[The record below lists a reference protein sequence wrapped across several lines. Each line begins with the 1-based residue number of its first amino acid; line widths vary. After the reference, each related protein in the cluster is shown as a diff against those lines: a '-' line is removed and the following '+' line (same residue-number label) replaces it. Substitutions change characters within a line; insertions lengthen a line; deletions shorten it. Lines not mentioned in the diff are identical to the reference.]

1 MRLAKSDVIGM
12 SLVRD
17 SSRSSQEVA
26 QNQPQTNCP
35 SLLDALEVYLE
46 QKGKG
51 RPKTF
56 RVAAERS
63 CNYLIGLCGNK
74 PLSGYTRQDALQFR
88 DWLVARGLTGSS
100 ITRNFSY
107 LKAVINFALS
117 EYALD
122 IRNPFVGIYHDRSA
136 GVLVRKPIPME
147 AIKNVQ
153 SECHAIDDDMRWL
166 IALISDTGMRLAEGA
181 GLLKEDFAGLD
192 TDLPYVRVT
201 KHPWRNL
208 KTSSSE
214 RHIPLVGEA
223 LWAAKRIVE
232 ADNGS
237 DFAFSRYNRTSPT
250 SANSA
255 SAALNKWLK
264 QYVPAGCTM
273 HSFRHSFRDR
283 LRAVECPIELT
294 DALGEALVD
303 IGREYGTV
311 TGRRRRTG
319 WLDTVM
325 LRHATRVNSL
335 TEIALTKLDVL
346 DTFDE
351 VKVCTGY
358 TINGTVMRNYPD
370 RPDMLKHAVPVYETL
385 PGWKSST
392 EGITKFAD
400 LPQSAQQI
408 VKIVERETGIPVSM
422 VGTGPSRDAMVV
434 R

>member
-26 QNQPQTNCP
+26 SNQSQTNCP
-35 SLLDALEVYLE
+35 SLLDALEVYLK

-56 RVAAERS
+56 RVAARRT
-63 CNYLIGLCGNK
+63 CNYLIGLSGNK
-74 PLSGYTRQDALQFR
+74 PLSHYTRQDALQFR

-214 RHIPLVGEA
+214 LYLYERWDSKEDHQAYLQYRGE
-223 LWAAKRIVE
+223 
-232 ADNGS
+232 
-237 DFAFSRYNRTSPT
+237 
-250 SANSA
+250 
-255 SAALNKWLK
+255 
-264 QYVPAGCTM
+264 
-273 HSFRHSFRDR
+273 
-283 LRAVECPIELT
+283 
-294 DALGEALVD
+294 
-303 IGREYGTV
+303 
-311 TGRRRRTG
+311 TG
-319 WLDTVM
+319 L
-325 LRHATRVNSL
+325 
-335 TEIALTKLDVL
+335 LDVL
-346 DTFDE
+346 EPILSEPLGLTYSNFSE
-351 VKVCTGY
+351 V
-358 TINGTVMRNYPD
+358 
-370 RPDMLKHAVPVYETL
+370 
-385 PGWKSST
+385 
-392 EGITKFAD
+392 
-400 LPQSAQQI
+400 
-408 VKIVERETGIPVSM
+408 
-422 VGTGPSRDAMVV
+422 
-434 R
+434 

>member
-1 MRLAKSDVIGM
+1 MRLAKSDVIGL

-17 SSRSSQEVA
+17 SSSSSQEVA
-26 QNQPQTNCP
+26 SNQPQTNCP

-63 CNYLIGLCGNK
+63 CNYLIGLSGNK

-88 DWLVARGLTGSS
+88 DWLIARGLTGSS

-122 IRNPFVGIYHDRSA
+122 IRNPFVGVYHDRSA
-136 GVLVRKPIPME
+136 GVLVRKPIPIE
-147 AIKNVQ
+147 AIRNVQ

-181 GLLKEDFAGLD
+181 GLLKEDFVGLD
-192 TDLPYVRVT
+192 TGLPYVRVT

-223 LWAAKRIVE
+223 LWAARRIVE

-237 DFAFSRYNRTSPT
+237 DFAFPRYNRKSPT
-250 SANSA
+250 AANSA

-273 HSFRHSFRDR
+273 HSFRHSMRDR
-283 LRAVECPIELT
+283 LRAVQCPADMT
-294 DALGEALVD
+294 DQ
-303 IGREYGTV
+303 IGGWMTDGVGQGYGSGYPLSVLRE
-311 TGRRRRTG
+311 
-319 WLDTVM
+319 WLEK
-325 LRHATRVNSL
+325 A
-335 TEIALTKLDVL
+335 K
-346 DTFDE
+346 
-351 VKVCTGY
+351 
-358 TINGTVMRNYPD
+358 
-370 RPDMLKHAVPVYETL
+370 
-385 PGWKSST
+385 
-392 EGITKFAD
+392 
-400 LPQSAQQI
+400 
-408 VKIVERETGIPVSM
+408 
-422 VGTGPSRDAMVV
+422 
-434 R
+434 

>member
-1 MRLAKSDVIGM
+1 VQASITSAKLEAYWNQVRLAKSDVIGM

-17 SSRSSQEVA
+17 SSKSSQEVA
-26 QNQPQTNCP
+26 SNQPQTNCP

-63 CNYLIGLCGNK
+63 CNYLIGLSGNK

-122 IRNPFVGIYHDRSA
+122 IRNPFVGVYHDRSA
-136 GVLVRKPIPME
+136 GVLVRKPIP
-147 AIKNVQ
+147 ITDIRNVQ
-153 SECHAIDDDMRWL
+153 SECRVIDDDMRWL

-181 GLLKEDFAGLD
+181 GLLKQDFIGLD
-192 TDLPYVRVT
+192 ADLPYVCVT

-208 KTSSSE
+208 KTASSD
-214 RHIPLVGEA
+214 RKIPLVGEA
-223 LWAAKRIVE
+223 LWAARRIIE
-232 ADNGS
+232 ADTASNL
-237 DFAFSRYNRTSPT
+237 AFPRYNRGSTT

-273 HSFRHSFRDR
+273 HSFRHSMRDR
-283 LRAVECPIELT
+283 LRAVQCPADIT
-294 DALGEALVD
+294 DQ
-303 IGREYGTV
+303 IGGWTTDGVGQGYGSGYPLSV
-311 TGRRRRTG
+311 LRD
-319 WLDTVM
+319 WLEK
-325 LRHATRVNSL
+325 A
-335 TEIALTKLDVL
+335 K
-346 DTFDE
+346 
-351 VKVCTGY
+351 
-358 TINGTVMRNYPD
+358 
-370 RPDMLKHAVPVYETL
+370 
-385 PGWKSST
+385 
-392 EGITKFAD
+392 
-400 LPQSAQQI
+400 
-408 VKIVERETGIPVSM
+408 
-422 VGTGPSRDAMVV
+422 
-434 R
+434 

>member
-1 MRLAKSDVIGM
+1 MRLAKSDVIGL

-17 SSRSSQEVA
+17 SSSSSQEVA
-26 QNQPQTNCP
+26 SNQPQTNCP

-74 PLSGYTRQDALQFR
+74 PLSDYTRQDALQFR

-117 EYALD
+117 EYALEV
-122 IRNPFVGIYHDRSA
+122 RNPFIGVYHDRNA
-136 GVLVRKPIPME
+136 GVLVRKPIPID
-147 AIKNVQ
+147 AIRDVQ

-181 GLLKEDFAGLD
+181 GLLKQDLVGLD
-192 TDLPYVRVT
+192 ADLPYVRVT

-214 RHIPLVGEA
+214 RHIPLVGDA
-223 LWAAKRIVE
+223 LWAARRIVE

-237 DFAFSRYNRTSPT
+237 DFAFPRYNRKSPT
-250 SANSA
+250 AANSA

-273 HSFRHSFRDR
+273 HSFRHSMRDR
-283 LRAVECPIELT
+283 LRAVQCPADMT
-294 DALGEALVD
+294 DQ
-303 IGREYGTV
+303 IGGWMTDGVGQGYGSGYPLSVLRE
-311 TGRRRRTG
+311 
-319 WLDTVM
+319 WLEK
-325 LRHATRVNSL
+325 A
-335 TEIALTKLDVL
+335 K
-346 DTFDE
+346 
-351 VKVCTGY
+351 
-358 TINGTVMRNYPD
+358 
-370 RPDMLKHAVPVYETL
+370 
-385 PGWKSST
+385 
-392 EGITKFAD
+392 
-400 LPQSAQQI
+400 
-408 VKIVERETGIPVSM
+408 
-422 VGTGPSRDAMVV
+422 
-434 R
+434 